1 MLKPAAKIGM
11 ERKKEAIMKKL
22 AWFLLLI
29 IIVAATGCTNP
40 HTPAG
45 SEGYVYE
52 SPRIWGKG
60 GFRGI
65 IKGPGNY
72 GVSAWRNEVMNI
84 DIRPQTYLEKFRIL
98 AKDNLNVGINAQAV
112 IRIKPGGSKS
122 VVERYGGR
130 DWYKRFIK
138 EPFRSYVRQVVPGYS
153 SWELK
158 NKRQEISDEVTK
170 QLVVYLVDSPFELVK
185 LIIGNIDYPDI
196 VVTAVEKK
204 MAAQQLLEEKAIQ
217 KEIAQKNAEIRIEE
231 AKGIARSQEIINKTL
246 TRNYLQHEAIQ
257 AQVSMAKSPNHTTTY
272 IPVGPNGMPIMLDVS
287 EK

>member
-1 MLKPAAKIGM
+1 M
-11 ERKKEAIMKKL
+11 KEATMKKL
-22 AWFLLLI
+22 TWFLPLI
-29 IIVAATGCTNP
+29 IIVVATGCTNP

-72 GVSAWRNEVMNI
+72 GVSAWRNKVMNI

-98 AKDNLNVGINAQAV
+98 AKDNLNVGINAQA
-112 IRIKPGGSKS
+112 IILIKPGGSKS
-122 VVERYGGR
+122 VVELYGGG

-138 EPFRSYVRQVVPGYS
+138 EPLRSYVRQVVPEYS

-158 NKRQEISDEVTK
+158 NKRQEISDKVAK

-185 LIIGNIDYPDI
+185 LVIGNIDYPDI
-196 VVTAVEKK
+196 VVSAVEKK
-204 MAAQQLLEEKAIQ
+204 MAAQQLLEEKVIQ

-257 AQVSMAKSPNHTTTY
+257 AQVSMAESPNHTTVY